1 MTTGGRSATADGTA
15 AREPGK
21 HEAALFERDGSRVV
35 PTDRARGPW
44 RRDALHGGAVAALL
58 AHAVDVPG
66 RTPARLTIDLLGP
79 VPDAP
84 LTLAVT
90 APEGGKRVVRQEI
103 TLLADG
109 APVAR
114 AHCVAVRR
122 SDLDLPEGATD
133 HPDPFAGAPV
143 PDLSTPTPGAREAVG
158 WDCFDSS
165 AIRVHGLA
173 SPDVG
178 QGAAGLWVNLLVP
191 VIAGE
196 PTPAIARVA
205 AAADYAST
213 ATNMRLDRRRWSFM
227 NTELTLHLSREPAAS
242 WVGLVAAGVV
252 QPVGAGLSV
261 ATIYDSAGR
270 LGQSAQALVVE
281 ARESRP

>member
-1 MTTGGRSATADGTA
+1 MTTDSRAATADEA
-15 AREPGK
+15 ATSD
-21 HEAALFERDGSRVV
+21 AALFARDGSRVV
-35 PTDRARGPW
+35 PTDYARGPW

-58 AHAVDVPG
+58 AQAVDVPDW
-66 RTPARLTIDLLGP
+66 TPTRLTIDLLGP

-84 LTLAVT
+84 LTLSVT

-109 APVAR
+109 APAAR
-114 AHCVAVRR
+114 ALCVAVRR
-122 SDLDLPEGATD
+122 SDLDLPDGATD
-133 HPDPFAGAPV
+133 HPDPFAGVPV

-158 WDCFDSS
+158 WDCFDSG

-173 SPDVG
+173 SSGVAEG
-178 QGAAGLWVNLLVP
+178 SVGLWVNLLVP

-213 ATNMRLDRRRWSFM
+213 ATNMRLPQDRWSFM
-227 NTELTLHLSREPAAS
+227 NAELTVHLSREPATS

-252 QPVGAGLSV
+252 QPAGSGLSV
-261 ATIYDSAGR
+261 ATIYDAAGR

-281 ARESRP
+281 ARRPRT